1 MKFYSWSL
9 FRGRGN
15 LNSAV
20 ASAIRWPDY
29 GGRMSNFTD
38 IFQHFLLF
46 VLHLTAFLLK
56 TEYLSFYMLAWK
68 IKTNIFKKIVDV
80 IDINLKGVK
89 KSTSSRLLPEL
100 WMKTVILWRY
110 RTKTSFALKRGCASY
125 TTKKIGPFIRE
136 KVRRVLSKT
145 RLK

>member
-1 MKFYSWSL
+1 
-9 FRGRGN
+9 
-15 LNSAV
+15 
-20 ASAIRWPDY
+20 
-29 GGRMSNFTD
+29 MSNFTD

-100 WMKTVILWRY
+100 
-110 RTKTSFALKRGCASY
+110 
-125 TTKKIGPFIRE
+125 
-136 KVRRVLSKT
+136 
-145 RLK
+145 